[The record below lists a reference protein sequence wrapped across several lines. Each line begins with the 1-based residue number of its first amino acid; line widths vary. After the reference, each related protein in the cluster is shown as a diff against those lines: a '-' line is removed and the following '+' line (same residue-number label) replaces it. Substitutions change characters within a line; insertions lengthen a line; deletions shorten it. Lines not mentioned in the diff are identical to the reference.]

1 MGSLRVMT
9 FRGGG
14 SGWAGENR
22 SLFSPRAILHG
33 GSFPN
38 SDFSYSVRSSMDGER
53 YRRLDEVITN
63 GLASSPHDWLKVEN
77 ESKIQP
83 R

>member
-1 MGSLRVMT
+1 
-9 FRGGG
+9 
-14 SGWAGENR
+14 
-22 SLFSPRAILHG
+22 
-33 GSFPN
+33 
-38 SDFSYSVRSSMDGER
+38 MDGER